1 MPRLTAR
8 SSVTEVKKSQSN
20 RLMAL
25 HLRRMAFDQLCVGD
39 LAADFLD
46 LAKPSSVEVWTV
58 TDDGDLHRAV
68 LVPSLT
74 MRAASD

>member
-1 MPRLTAR
+1 
-8 SSVTEVKKSQSN
+8 
-20 RLMAL
+20 
-25 HLRRMAFDQLCVGD
+25 MAFDQLCVGD

-46 LAKPSSVEVWTV
+46 SAKPSSVEVWTV

-68 LVPSLT
+68 LEPSLT